1 MSCKRITAGN
11 YYDIMNEND
20 YRNALDF
27 AREKGIREGHI
38 ENMQKGIAKAAKA
51 MLGSGMDTD
60 GHCRS
65 DRTFERTD
73 KGSQLNSA
81 GHTEIV

>member
-1 MSCKRITAGN
+1 
-11 YYDIMNEND
+11 MNEND

-38 ENMQKGIAKAAKA
+38 ENMQKGIAKT

>member
-27 AREKGIREGHI
+27 AREKGMREGHM
-38 ENMQKGIAKAAKA
+38 EGMQKGIAKVAKA
-51 MLGSGMDTD
+51 MLGSGMNTDTIAVLTGLSEEQIKD
-60 GHCRS
+60 LS
-65 DRTFERTD
+65 
-73 KGSQLNSA
+73 
-81 GHTEIV
+81 